1 MATKLQVTSPDLLV
15 HPGETLEEI
24 IIERGISQKELS
36 VRTGVTEKH
45 ISTIINGKRNIS
57 AEFAMKLQY
66 ALDIKA
72 SFWKNLQSNYDL
84 EVVLFNEVNNIS
96 NEEILVAKEI
106 KNSVEEIE
114 NQTIPSKN
122 WSDCVWYLRRLLGLS
137 NLKSINDLN
146 YGFYRSQFAQNT
158 SENKM
163 YVWQYLCEKEVESQT
178 LKKLDKD
185 KLKNSLSHIKAVMR
199 QDSSTHIESIQKIL
213 NDCGILYTVKK
224 HVKNAPIKGLTVK
237 TKKDQVMI
245 AMTIR
250 DKYVDIFW
258 FTLFHEIAHVIYD
271 DYLIN
276 QDDLLL
282 NPTIEKRADKFAA
295 DTLIDPIMF

>member
-1 MATKLQVTSPDLLV
+1 M
-15 HPGETLEEI
+15 LE
-24 IIERGISQKELS
+24 SL
-36 VRTGVTEKH
+36 EK
-45 ISTIINGKRNIS
+45 
-57 AEFAMKLQY
+57 
-66 ALDIKA
+66 
-72 SFWKNLQSNYDL
+72 
-84 EVVLFNEVNNIS
+84 
-96 NEEILVAKEI
+96 VAKEFLEQSKDKPI
-106 KNSVEEIE
+106 RVISHHDTDGITSA
-114 NQTIPSKN
+114 TIM
-122 WSDCVWYLRRLLGLS
+122 
-137 NLKSINDLN
+137 I
-146 YGFYRSQFAQNT
+146 
-158 SENKM
+158 
-163 YVWQYLCEKEVESQT
+163 QT

-250 DKYVDIFW
+250 GKYVDIFW

-295 DTLIDPIMF
+295 DTLIDPIMFEEFLNQNDFSEAAIYQFASKIHVLPTIVIGRLMHDSNTWTQYSHLRLKYDWA